1 MRTRKTQR
9 TRGDVLNGL
18 ILHQMTGEASR
29 LQEML
34 CLLLNHLHTLYH
46 LTSTEGC
53 FSVTY

>member
-18 ILHQMTGEASR
+18 ILHRMTGEASR
-29 LQEML
+29 LREML
-34 CLLLNHLHTLYH
+34 CLLLYHLHTLYH

-53 FSVTY
+53 FLVTY